1 LNARLFSE
9 DGMTDYRIGVVGCA
23 GRMGQ
28 MLIREIVGNKG
39 CGFAGGTEAPGSPML
54 GKDAGE
60 VAGVGAL
67 QAKIGS
73 DPAALF
79 AAADAVIDFTAP
91 KATVAHARLA
101 ASTGK
106 ALVIG
111 TTGLTEED
119 VAAIAEAARQTVI
132 VRSPNMSLAVNLLE
146 ALTERVAASLGPDY
160 DIEIFEIHHKH
171 KVDAPSGTAL
181 LLGDAAARGRKVK
194 LADVAVRG
202 RDGHTGARKEGTI
215 GFAAVRGGSEVG
227 DHVVMFCGEA
237 ERVELTH
244 KATGRQIY
252 ARGAVRAALW
262 ARGRSPGRYSMKD
275 VLGL

>member
-1 LNARLFSE
+1 
-9 DGMTDYRIGVVGCA
+9 MTDYRIGVVGCA

-28 MLIREIVGNKG
+28 MLIREIVGSKG
-39 CGFAGGTEAPGSPML
+39 CAFAGGTEAPGSEAL
-54 GKDAGE
+54 GQDAGE
-60 VAGVGAL
+60 LAGVGAL

-79 AAADAVIDFTAP
+79 AGADAIIDFTSP

-101 ASTGK
+101 AEKGK
-106 ALVIG
+106 VLVIG

-119 VAAIAEAARQTVI
+119 VAAIAEAARKTAI

-160 DIEIFEIHHKH
+160 DIETFEIHPKH
-171 KVDAPSGTAL
+171 TVDAPSGTAL
-181 LLGDAAARGRKVK
+181 LLGEAASRGRKTK
-194 LADVAVRG
+194 LKDVAVRG
-202 RDGHTGARKEGTI
+202 RDGHTGPRKEGAI
-215 GFAAVRGGSEVG
+215 GFTAARGGSEVG

-252 ARGAVRAALW
+252 ARGALRAALW
-262 ARGRSPGRYSMKD
+262 AKGRPPGLYSMKD

>member
-1 LNARLFSE
+1 MADF
-9 DGMTDYRIGVVGCA
+9 RIGVTGCA

-28 MLIREIVGNKG
+28 MLVREIVATKG
-39 CGFAGGTEAPGSPML
+39 CAVGGGTEAQGSPFIGRDIGELAGL
-54 GKDAGE
+54 GP
-60 VAGVGAL
+60 L
-67 QAKIGS
+67 QAKVGG
-73 DPAALF
+73 DAKALF
-79 AAADAVIDFTAP
+79 TGVDAVIDFTAP
-91 KATVAHARLA
+91 AATVAHARLA
-101 ASTGK
+101 AELGK
-106 ALVIG
+106 VQVIG
-111 TTGLTEED
+111 TTGLSAGD
-119 VAAIAEAARQTVI
+119 LRAIDEAAKKAVI

-181 LLGDAAARGRKVK
+181 ALGEAAARGRQVR
-194 LADVAVRG
+194 LDTVAVRG
-202 RDGHTGARKEGTI
+202 RDGHTGARPAGAI
-215 GFAAVRGGSEVG
+215 GFTSARGGSEVG

-252 ARGAVRAALW
+252 ARGALRAALW
-262 ARGRSPGRYSMKD
+262 ARGKAPGLYSMKD

>member
-1 LNARLFSE
+1 MA
-9 DGMTDYRIGVVGCA
+9 DYRIGVVGCA

-28 MLIREIVGNKG
+28 MLIREIVGTRG
-39 CGFAGGTEAPGSPML
+39 SAFAGGTEAPGSPAL
-54 GKDAGE
+54 GRDAGE

-79 AAADAVIDFTAP
+79 AAADAVIDFSAP
-91 KATVAHARLA
+91 RATVAHARLA
-101 ASTGK
+101 AETGK
-106 ALVIG
+106 VLVIG
-111 TTGLTEED
+111 TTGLSAED
-119 VAAIAEAARQTVI
+119 VAAITEAARKTVI

-146 ALTERVAASLGPDY
+146 ALTERVAKSLGPDY

-181 LLGDAAARGRKVK
+181 ALGEAAARGREVK
-194 LADVAVRG
+194 LDKVGVRG
-202 RDGHTGARKEGTI
+202 RDGHTGARPSGAI
-215 GFAAVRGGSEVG
+215 GFTSARGGSEIG

-237 ERVELTH
+237 ERIELTH

-252 ARGAVRAALW
+252 ARGALRAALW
-262 ARGRSPGRYSMKD
+262 AQGRAPGLYSMKD

>member
-1 LNARLFSE
+1 MS
-9 DGMTDYRIGVVGCA
+9 DYRIGVVGCA

-28 MLIREIVGNKG
+28 MLIREIVGSNG
-39 CGFAGGTEAPGSPML
+39 STFAGGTEAPGSAML

-60 VAGVGAL
+60 VAGVGGL
-67 QAKIGS
+67 QSKIGS

-79 AAADAVIDFTAP
+79 ATADAVIDFTAP

-101 ASTGK
+101 AEKRK

-111 TTGLTEED
+111 TTGLTEAD
-119 VAAIAEAARQTVI
+119 IAAIAEAARHTTI

-194 LADVAVRG
+194 LSDVAVRG

-215 GFAAVRGGSEVG
+215 GFTAARGGSEVG

-237 ERVELTH
+237 ERIELTH

-262 ARGRSPGRYSMKD
+262 ARGKPPGLYSMKD

>member
-1 LNARLFSE
+1 LNVDTASE
-9 DGMTDYRIGVVGCA
+9 SMSAYKIGVVGCA

-28 MLIREIVGNKG
+28 MLVREIAATSG
-39 CGFAGGTEAPGSPML
+39 CSVAGGTEAPGSPSIGRDVGEIAGL
-54 GKDAGE
+54 GP
-60 VAGVGAL
+60 L
-67 QAKIGS
+67 QMKIGG

-91 KATVAHARLA
+91 KATLAHAGLA
-101 ASTGK
+101 AKAGK
-106 ALVIG
+106 VLVIG
-111 TTGLTEED
+111 TTGLASADE
-119 VAAIAEAARQTVI
+119 AAIADAAKRTAI
-132 VRSPNMSLAVNLLE
+132 VRSPNMSLAVNLLN
-146 ALTERVAASLGPDY
+146 ALTERVAASLGADY
-160 DIEIFEIHHKH
+160 DVEIFEIHHKH

-181 LLGDAAARGRKVK
+181 ALGEAAARGHKVK

-202 RDGHTGARKEGTI
+202 RDGHTGPRKPGAI
-215 GFAAVRGGSEVG
+215 GFASLRGGSEVG

-244 KATGRQIY
+244 RATGRQIY

-262 ARGRSPGRYSMKD
+262 ARGRSPGLYSMKD